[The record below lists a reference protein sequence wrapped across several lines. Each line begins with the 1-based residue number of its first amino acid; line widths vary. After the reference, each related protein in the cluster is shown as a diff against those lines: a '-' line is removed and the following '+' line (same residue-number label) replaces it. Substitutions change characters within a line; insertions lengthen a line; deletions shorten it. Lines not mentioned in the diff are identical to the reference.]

1 MMRAAIVL
9 VLVGSRPYVAS
20 CFGYESIYPPIMV
33 SQLAAIF
40 SEHGTMASTMMT
52 AFSTG
57 WLFDGTLVLDD
68 VRALAYTQMLAAS
81 SNVYQV
87 WTGHPSGAFVGY
99 YNEGILTAANGSRAL
114 GWVEDENQTC
124 PEYGVEEICRA
135 YYTIDDA
142 RGTRVDQFN
151 GIGYDCRARA
161 WYTTIRDAYEV
172 SATSVSAWSSIYRDS
187 TLSAMQDR
195 PEGLNHS
202 VPSDDHAMAHCS

>member
-81 SNVYQV
+81 RRSRSSR
-87 WTGHPSGAFVGY
+87 PSSS
-99 YNEGILTAANGSRAL
+99 SRTTSSASS
-114 GWVEDENQTC
+114 TSS
-124 PEYGVEEICRA
+124 
-135 YYTIDDA
+135 
-142 RGTRVDQFN
+142 TR
-151 GIGYDCRARA
+151 
-161 WYTTIRDAYEV
+161 
-172 SATSVSAWSSIYRDS
+172 
-187 TLSAMQDR
+187 
-195 PEGLNHS
+195 P
-202 VPSDDHAMAHCS
+202 